1 MKQKSTSW
9 AMFDGIIQ
17 IKSKD
22 FFLFCQ
28 KLYNSMASPSISN
41 KKIPYS
47 NPFTPIVTTNF
58 FFFFKRFYKIGIRP
72 FLLYGIGFEA
82 LKKQLK

>member
-22 FFLFCQ
+22 FFLSCQ
-28 KLYNSMASPSISN
+28 ELCNSMASPSISN
-41 KKIPYS
+41 KKISYS

-58 FFFFKRFYKIGIRP
+58 FFLKRFYKIAIRP